1 MIAQSFSLSPRERFV
16 LQSVVRH
23 HILTAQPVSSK
34 ALVETYNPGVAPSTI
49 RNIFTRLEELGLLS
63 QPHVSA
69 GRVPTEAGYKYY
81 INQLMEPVGLPLE
94 ERKKIEEQL
103 FSAEDDVEVILEHAS
118 QALSYL
124 SRQLGITL
132 APKFDRAILEKLELV
147 SASHNRVML
156 ILLVRSGLIKAVLL
170 EMDFEVDPD
179 KLGLTSSIL
188 NERLSGL
195 SLRQIRKT
203 GEARLRDVGG
213 ALPVVG
219 FILKRARHLFDFSGE
234 EHLHYGGTAN
244 IMRHPE
250 FQDVERLRTF
260 LEFIEES
267 NALTQFL
274 TSRMAQEGIKVTI
287 GRENIYGQLRDCSL
301 ITSTFQ
307 SAEMK
312 GMVAVLGPMRM
323 RYSVVIP
330 LVRYTSDLISQV
342 LSR

>member
-1 MIAQSFSLSPRERFV
+1 MIAQSFSLSSRERFV

-156 ILLVRSGLIKAVLL
+156 ILLVKSGLIKAVLL

-203 GEARLRDVGG
+203 GEARLRDVGEG
-213 ALPVVG
+213 PPLVG
-219 FILKRARHLFDFSGE
+219 FILKRARRLFDFSGE

-307 SAEMK
+307 SAGTK